1 MAVGGFLVG
10 RGAPWPPWSG
20 VEGVVCLST
29 PLLLPCLQ
37 TLVSYQPDSDCCL
50 GLNYLE
56 AKFQDN
62 QRGGVNINQHL
73 HSLHS
78 QCGVVV
84 FFKEWALLLSPMMDG
99 NVFKS
104 SSD

>member
-1 MAVGGFLVG
+1 M
-10 RGAPWPPWSG
+10 APWSR

-29 PLLLPCLQ
+29 PLPLPCLQ
-37 TLVSYQPDSDCCL
+37 TLVSYQPDTERCL
-50 GLNYLE
+50 GLIYLE

-62 QRGGVNINQHL
+62 QSGVWGCVNQHL

-78 QCGVVV
+78 HCGVVV
-84 FFKEWALLLSPMMDG
+84 FLKEGALLLTPMMDG